1 MEQELYVDFPKL
13 VYREHILWNEGR
25 SRTFYEFSPGAGMV
39 NPRGSIFEEVC
50 CPQGPW
56 DGN

>member
-39 NPRGSIFEEVC
+39 NPRDLHPGDLLVIPALV
-50 CPQGPW
+50 
-56 DGN
+56 